1 MSSILREILN
11 GNYQAVIIIV
21 IARAIVV
28 FLCLPIHEL
37 CHAFAATKLG
47 DDTARLK
54 GRLTFNPLAHLDPVG
69 TIMIFLF
76 GIGYAK
82 PVPINPVK
90 FKNYRRDIALTALAG
105 PLSNLAM
112 AFVAAFVSSAVNRFA
127 GGTVAGTVITL
138 LFMLMADINIS
149 LAVFNLLP
157 IPPLDG
163 SRVLAMALPDKAYER
178 YFRYERIIM
187 IVLIV
192 LLFTGILDG
201 PLSFLTT
208 VFQNF
213 IFYIPNLIF
222 G

>member
-1 MSSILREILN
+1 M
-11 GNYQAVIIIV
+11 
-21 IARAIVV
+21 
-28 FLCLPIHEL
+28 
-37 CHAFAATKLG
+37 
-47 DDTARLK
+47 
-54 GRLTFNPLAHLDPVG
+54 
-69 TIMIFLF
+69 
-76 GIGYAK
+76 
-82 PVPINPVK
+82 PINPVK

-163 SRVLAMALPDKAYER
+163 SRVLAMVLPDKAYER

-192 LLFTGILDG
+192 LLFTGILNG